1 MKLKLS
7 LTLVALVSCLAM
19 LLTVVVTFPRSVHAS
34 VDASFTQAATPAI
47 TVSPT
52 VIDVSQCSFLNLNN
66 FISCP
71 VTLSLNNPPTSGV
84 VWTSSYKA
92 TLCTYNICNPDYYVA
107 VLPSKGSL
115 SAANPSAQVN
125 IIVSD
130 YCYHGYENATITFAI
145 PGSTAKV
152 KYTCNQP

>member
-1 MKLKLS
+1 MKLKLFFS
-7 LTLVALVSCLAM
+7 FVAIMSCLAI
-19 LLTVVVTFPRSVHAS
+19 LLAVVVNFPHSVHAS
-34 VDASFTQAATPAI
+34 VDGSFAQASTPTI

-52 VIDVSQCSFLNLNN
+52 VIDVSQCSYLNITD

-71 VTLSLNNPPTSGV
+71 VTLSLHQPRNNGV
-84 VWTSSYKA
+84 IWTSSYKS
-92 TLCTYNICNPDYYVA
+92 TLCLYNKCNPDFYVA

-115 SAANPSAQVN
+115 SAASPSAQVN

-152 KYTCNQP
+152 KYNCYQP